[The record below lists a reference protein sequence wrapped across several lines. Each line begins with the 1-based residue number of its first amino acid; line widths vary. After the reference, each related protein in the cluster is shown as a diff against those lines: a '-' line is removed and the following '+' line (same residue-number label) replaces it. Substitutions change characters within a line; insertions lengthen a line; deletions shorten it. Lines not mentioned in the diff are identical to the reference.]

1 MAGLKRIILI
11 DTHLPGV
18 VELKL
23 DGHTNICGTNASGK
37 TTLQRLIP
45 VFYGEY
51 PSRVVPATRDSFE
64 RWYLPRLSSFII
76 YEYTRAEGDLC
87 QAVLSSNG
95 TGVNY
100 RLIGKPFEISDYL
113 IEQKNGKH
121 ASVSSAEL
129 ARAMKR
135 NNILVTSLLN
145 TKDFRAIIQNDNGV
159 LNQSNN
165 ARELLGYAKIF
176 SLCEPSKHMRH
187 IEKLAKAVH
196 SKEGKMETIKAMIA
210 AILEE
215 DGVTPPTSGLSR
227 HRVDDWIKECHLI
240 KQFDKIRPEFSKLE
254 QADMALTTTEQVL
267 ANLKHSFELDKTY
280 LAARVETTK
289 NELDENSFQRKQTDS
304 EWGDTRDHLNQV
316 ISSARA
322 DVEKFTSELD
332 TVEREFDKWQD
343 ENIEQ
348 LKEDVANLAQ
358 WQNEKAMAD
367 SRYVLLTEKHQ
378 DIESAYNK
386 RLAELGEKL
395 SITLEEM
402 SGARQ
407 EAAENKAEQQQSE
420 REALSRIQ
428 SDYNSQLSALQNDY
442 QNSLNELK
450 VAEAELKASLSNAGY
465 NEFEQ
470 SQLDI
475 LDAAIKEASIN
486 EDAARGELRQA
497 QQAHSKSVEFRKEC
511 SNALDKARNAFQQEE
526 KAVNKINAL
535 LYPGEGSLLEFLRAN
550 VDDWELSLGKV
561 VRPEL
566 LERTDLAPAMAKDAQ
581 GASHTFMGVKLALT
595 ELDTPDYAFTEQAL
609 KQQLQEAEIRQAA
622 ALAAQN
628 ECEQRLAKAN
638 EDVRNAELVVT
649 QKDNAVKSAE
659 ASRKRAQQDRD
670 TVLSEYQQ
678 ALSARKQKAKT
689 KLEANQ
695 QSQKQA
701 KAQFELSRDEIKD
714 QQREAETEH
723 KFHWQQLIADS
734 EARISQLDSDMR
746 KAKDNAAQDR
756 KDMQDWLESELSN
769 RGVDVDEIGQLK
781 KQINKLKEDITR
793 TETHRHKVADYER
806 WYTNVFTKQKVVWQ
820 EGLSKSRKLLG
831 ESERNLASKQA
842 TYKANRE
849 QLQEQHGQLETT
861 LKTAS
866 EHLEQVKIL
875 SKSLAKLTLQAG
887 DETTEIKHDDVSIGQ
902 RISEVQSQ
910 LQERENLLSD
920 IRAYVERFDQLIA
933 AQAGTGL
940 SDTWERAR
948 EECATLNAHG
958 VKSFDHRR
966 MVSHLA
972 QLLNVIVPQKLQGLR
987 EQGRIF
993 GADLSQYY
1001 FVLADIDKRIVSQSR
1016 RITQEV
1022 DGDLSLDGVSDSA
1035 VKIRSRISEL
1045 EFWPELEQF
1054 RKLYEHW
1061 MEEGANELP
1070 EEEYGQSM
1078 RRVLDILG
1086 RAALTGGISK
1096 LLDIELH
1103 LREGKSDLVIRTD
1116 RQLNESSSHGMAYLI
1131 LCKFLLAFTRLLRGD
1146 ADATVHWPIDELGTL
1161 HQNNVKKIFE
1171 ACQNNNISV
1180 VGAFPNPESEVLTL
1194 FENRYLIDKVTRQL
1208 QVVQPKASSIGARIK
1223 LKKEAEKNSEVA
1235 GEETSA

>member
-100 RLIGKPFEISDYL
+100 RLVGKPFDINDYL

-135 NNILVTSLLN
+135 NNIMVTSLLN
-145 TKDFRAIIQNDNGV
+145 TKDFRAIIQNDHGV

-227 HRVDDWIKECHLI
+227 NRVDDWIKECHLI

-254 QADMALTTTEQVL
+254 QADMALTSTEQVL

-289 NELDENSFQRKQTDS
+289 NGLDENSFQRKQTDS

-348 LKEDVANLAQ
+348 LKEDVANLSQ
-358 WQNEKAMAD
+358 WQNEKSLAD
-367 SRYVLLTEKHQ
+367 SRYILLTEKHQ

-386 RLAELGEKL
+386 RLAELGERL

-402 SGARQ
+402 SAARQ
-407 EAAENKAEQQQSE
+407 EAAENKAEQQQNE
-420 REALSRIQ
+420 REALSRIRD
-428 SDYNSQLSALQNDY
+428 DYSGQLNALQNDFQ
-442 QNSLNELK
+442 QNTNALK
-450 VAEAELKASLSNAGY
+450 VTEAELKASLSNAGY

-486 EDAARGELRQA
+486 EDAARAELRQA
-497 QQAHSKSVEFRKEC
+497 QQIHSKAVEFRKEC
-511 SNALDKARNAFQQEE
+511 SSALDKARHAFQNEE
-526 KAVNKINAL
+526 KAVNKINGL
-535 LYPGEGSLLEFLRAN
+535 LYPGEGALLEFLRAN

-561 VRPEL
+561 IRPEL
-566 LERTDLAPAMAKDAQ
+566 LERTDLAPSME
-581 GASHTFMGVKLALT
+581 GTNETFMGVKLALS
-595 ELDTPDYAFTEQAL
+595 ELDTPEYAQTEQAL
-609 KQQLQEAEIRQAA
+609 KQQLQEAEVRQAA

-638 EDVRNAELVVT
+638 EDVRNAELIVT

-695 QSQKQA
+695 QAQNQA

-734 EARISQLDSDMR
+734 EARISQLDSDMK

-756 KDMQDWLESELSN
+756 QDMQDWLESELNN

-781 KQINKLKEDITR
+781 KQINKLKEDIAR

-806 WYTNVFTKQKVVWQ
+806 WYTNVFTKQKVIWQ

-831 ESERNLASKQA
+831 ESERNLASKQSA
-842 TYKANRE
+842 YKTARE
-849 QLQEQHGQLETT
+849 QLQEQHTQLEQTQ
-861 LKTAS
+861 KTAT
-866 EHLEQVKIL
+866 EHLEQVKAL
-875 SKSLAKLTLQAG
+875 SKSLAKLTLHAG
-887 DETTEIKHDDVSIGQ
+887 DEISDIKHDDVSIGQ

-1022 DGDLSLDGVSDSA
+1022 DGELFLDGVSDSA

-1103 LREGKSDLVIRTD
+1103 LREGNSDLVIRTD

-1146 ADATVHWPIDELGTL
+1146 AEATVHWPIDELGTL
-1161 HQNNVKKIFE
+1161 HQSNVKKIFD

-1208 QVVQPKASSIGARIK
+1208 QVVQPKASTIAARIK
-1223 LKKEAEKNSEVA
+1223 ARKNEAA

>member
-100 RLIGKPFEISDYL
+100 RLIGKPFDIADYL
-113 IEQKNGKH
+113 IEQKSGKH
-121 ASVSSAEL
+121 TSVSSAEL

-135 NNILVTSLLN
+135 SNVMVTSLLN
-145 TKDFRAIIQNDNGV
+145 TKDFRAIVQNDHGV

-254 QADMALTTTEQVL
+254 QADMALTSTEKVL

-316 ISSARA
+316 ISAARA

-332 TVEREFDKWQD
+332 TVEQEFDKWQD

-348 LKEDVANLAQ
+348 LKEDVANLSQ
-358 WQNEKAMAD
+358 WQNEKSLTE
-367 SRYVLLTEKHQ
+367 SRYILLTEKHQ

-395 SITLEEM
+395 SISLEEM
-402 SGARQ
+402 SAARQ
-407 EAAENKAEQQQSE
+407 EAAENKAEQQQNE

-428 SDYNSQLSALQNDY
+428 DDYNSQLNALNNDY
-442 QNSLNELK
+442 QNSLSELK

-475 LDAAIKEASIN
+475 LDAAIKEASVN
-486 EDAARGELRQA
+486 EDTARAELRQS
-497 QQAHSKSVEFRKEC
+497 QQAHNKAVEFRKEC
-511 SNALDKARNAFQQEE
+511 SNALDKARGAFQLEE

-561 VRPEL
+561 IRPEL
-566 LERTDLAPAMAKDAQ
+566 LERSDLSPEMGNATD
-581 GASHTFMGVKLALT
+581 TFMGIKLALG
-595 ELDTPDYAFTEQAL
+595 ELDTPDYAYTEQAL

-622 ALAAQN
+622 SLAAQN

-678 ALSARKQKAKT
+678 ALSARKQKAKA
-689 KLEANQ
+689 KLESNQ
-695 QSQKQA
+695 QAQKQQ

-714 QQREAETEH
+714 QQREAQTEH

-734 EARISQLDSDMR
+734 EARVSQLDNDMR
-746 KAKDNAAQDR
+746 KAKESAAKDR
-756 KDMQDWLESELSN
+756 QDMQDWLESELNN

-781 KQINKLKEDITR
+781 KTINKLKEEIAR

-831 ESERNLASKQA
+831 ESERSLASKQS
-842 TYKANRE
+842 TYKAIRE
-849 QLQEQHGQLETT
+849 QLQEQHAQLEAT
-861 LKTAS
+861 LKTS
-866 EHLEQVKIL
+866 TEHLEQVRTL
-875 SKSLAKLTLQAG
+875 SKSLAKLSLHAG
-887 DETTEIKHDDVSIGQ
+887 DESLEIKHDDVSIGQ

-1103 LREGKSDLVIRTD
+1103 LREGNSDLVIRTD

-1208 QVVQPKASSIGARIK
+1208 QVVQPKASTIAARIK
-1223 LKKEAEKNSEVA
+1223 ARKSGEVA

>member
-100 RLIGKPFEISDYL
+100 RLVGKPFDINDYL

-135 NNILVTSLLN
+135 NNIMVTSLLN
-145 TKDFRAIIQNDNGV
+145 TKDFRAIVQNDHGV

-254 QADMALTTTEQVL
+254 QADMALTSTEQVL

-322 DVEKFTSELD
+322 DVEKFTSELES
-332 TVEREFDKWQD
+332 VENEFDKWQD

-348 LKEDVANLAQ
+348 LKEDVANLSQ
-358 WQNEKAMAD
+358 WQNEKSLAD
-367 SRYVLLTEKHQ
+367 SRYILLTEKHQ

-386 RLAELGEKL
+386 RLAELGERL

-402 SGARQ
+402 SAARQ
-407 EAAENKAEQQQSE
+407 EAAENKAEQQQNE
-420 REALSRIQ
+420 REALSRIRD
-428 SDYNSQLSALQNDY
+428 DYNGQLSALQNDY
-442 QNSLNELK
+442 QQNINDLK
-450 VAEAELKASLSNAGY
+450 VAEAELKASLANAGY

-486 EDAARGELRQA
+486 EDAARSELRQA
-497 QQAHSKSVEFRKEC
+497 QQSHNKAVELRKEC
-511 SNALDKARNAFQQEE
+511 SNALDKARHVFQNEE
-526 KAVNKINAL
+526 KAVNKINGL
-535 LYPGEGSLLEFLRAN
+535 LYPGEGALLEFLRAN

-561 VRPEL
+561 IRPEL
-566 LERTDLAPAMAKDAQ
+566 LERTDLAPSME
-581 GASHTFMGVKLALT
+581 GAGETFMGVKLALS
-595 ELDTPDYAFTEQAL
+595 ELDTPEYAQTEQAL
-609 KQQLQEAEIRQAA
+609 KQQLQEAEVRQAA

-638 EDVRNAELVVT
+638 EDVRNAELIVT

-695 QSQKQA
+695 QAQNQA

-734 EARISQLDSDMR
+734 EARISQLDSDMK

-756 KDMQDWLESELSN
+756 QDMQDWLESELNN

-781 KQINKLKEDITR
+781 KQINKLKEDIAR

-806 WYTNVFTKQKVVWQ
+806 WYTNVFTKQKVIWQ

-831 ESERNLASKQA
+831 ESERNLASKQSA
-842 TYKANRE
+842 YKAARE
-849 QLQEQHGQLETT
+849 QLQEQHTQLERIQ
-861 LKTAS
+861 KTAT
-866 EHLEQVKIL
+866 EHLEQVKTL
-875 SKSLAKLTLQAG
+875 SKSLAKLTLHAG
-887 DETTEIKHDDVSIGQ
+887 DEISDIKHDDVSIGQ

-966 MVSHLA
+966 MVPHLA

-1022 DGDLSLDGVSDSA
+1022 DGELFLDGVSDSA

-1103 LREGKSDLVIRTD
+1103 LREGNSDLVIRTD

-1146 ADATVHWPIDELGTL
+1146 AEATVHWPIDELGTL
-1161 HQNNVKKIFE
+1161 HQSNVKKIFD

-1208 QVVQPKASSIGARIK
+1208 QVVQPKASTIAARIK
-1223 LKKEAEKNSEVA
+1223 ARKNEAA

>member
-1 MAGLKRIILI
+1 MAGLNRIILI

-100 RLIGKPFEISDYL
+100 RLIGKPFAIEDYL
-113 IEQKNGKH
+113 IAQKNGKH

-135 NNILVTSLLN
+135 NNTMVTSLLT
-145 TKDFRAIIQNDNGV
+145 TKDFRAVIQNDQGA
-159 LNQSNN
+159 LNQSSN

-176 SLCEPSKHMRH
+176 SLCAPSKHMRH

-227 HRVDDWIKECHLI
+227 HRVDDWIKECQLI
-240 KQFDKIRPEFSKLE
+240 KQFDHIRPEFSKLE
-254 QADMALTTTEQVL
+254 QAEMALTSTEQVL
-267 ANLKHSFELDKTY
+267 ANLKHSFELDKTF
-280 LAARVETTK
+280 LAARVESTK
-289 NELDENSFQRKQTDS
+289 SALDDNSFQRKQTDS
-304 EWGDTRDHLNQV
+304 EWSDTRDHLNQV

-322 DVEKFTSELD
+322 DVEKLTSELD

-348 LKEDVANLAQ
+348 LKDDVANLSQ
-358 WQNEKAMAD
+358 WYSARELAEG
-367 SRYVLLTEKHQ
+367 RYQLLTEKHQ

-386 RLAELGEKL
+386 RIAELGEKL
-395 SITLEEM
+395 SIRLEEM
-402 SGARQ
+402 SAARQ
-407 EAAENKAEQQQSE
+407 EAAENKAQQQQSE
-420 REALSRIQ
+420 REALSKIRDDYSGQLATLQ
-428 SDYNSQLSALQNDY
+428 SDYSATENA
-442 QNSLNELK
+442 LK
-450 VAEAELKASLSNAGY
+450 VTEAELKASLTNAGY

-470 SQLDI
+470 SQLDL

-486 EDAARGELRQA
+486 EDSARAELRLA
-497 QQAHSKSVEFRKEC
+497 QQAHNKAIEFRKEC
-511 SNALDKARNAFQQEE
+511 SHALDKARHAFQQEE
-526 KAVNKINAL
+526 KAVNKINGL

-550 VDDWELSLGKV
+550 VDDWEVSLGKV
-561 VRPEL
+561 IRPEL
-566 LERTDLAPAMAKDAQ
+566 LERTDLTPTMRSQTAEE
-581 GASHTFMGVKLALT
+581 ASSFMGVELALSAL
-595 ELDTPDYAFTEQAL
+595 ETPDYALTEQAL
-609 KQQLQEAEIRQAA
+609 KQQLQEAEVRQAA

-649 QKDNAVKSAE
+649 QKDNGVKSAE
-659 ASRKRAQQDRD
+659 ATRKRAQQDRD
-670 TVLSEYQQ
+670 SVLSEYQQ
-678 ALSARKQKAKT
+678 ALTARKKKAKA

-695 QSQKQA
+695 QQQKQA

-734 EARISQLDSDMR
+734 EARLSQLDSDMR
-746 KAKDNAAQDR
+746 KAKDSATQDK
-756 KDMQDWLESELSN
+756 KDMQDWLESELSH

-781 KQINKLKEDITR
+781 KHINKLKDDISR
-793 TETHRHKVADYER
+793 TETHRHKVADYDR
-806 WYTNVFTKQKVVWQ
+806 WYKNTFTTQKVVWQ
-820 EGLSKSRKLLG
+820 EGLSKARKLLG
-831 ESERNLASKQA
+831 ESERNLAAKQS
-842 TYKANRE
+842 TYKATRE
-849 QLQEQHGQLETT
+849 QLQDLHGQLEST

-866 EHLEQVKIL
+866 EYLEQVNTL
-875 SKSLAKLTLQAG
+875 SKALAKLTLQAG
-887 DETTEIKHDDVSIGQ
+887 EESSDIKHDDISIGQ
-902 RISEVQSQ
+902 RISQVQSQ
-910 LQERENLLSD
+910 LQERDNLLSD

-948 EECATLNAHG
+948 EECSTINAHG

-966 MVSHLA
+966 MVKHLS

-1001 FVLADIDKRIVSQSR
+1001 FVLADIDKRIVTQSK

-1022 DGDLSLDGVSDSA
+1022 DSELFLDGVSDSA
-1035 VKIRSRISEL
+1035 VKIRSKISEL
-1045 EFWPELEQF
+1045 EFWPELEYF
-1054 RKLYEHW
+1054 RKLYQDW
-1061 MEEGANELP
+1061 MEAGANTLP
-1070 EEEYGQSM
+1070 DGEYGMSM
-1078 RRVLDILG
+1078 RKVLDILG
-1086 RAALTGGISK
+1086 RAALTGGINK

-1103 LREGKSDLVIRTD
+1103 LREGNSDLIIRTD

-1146 ADATVHWPIDELGTL
+1146 VDATVHWPIDELGTL
-1161 HQNNVKKIFE
+1161 HQSNVKKIFD

-1194 FENRYLIDKVTRQL
+1194 FRNRYLIDKVTRQL
-1208 QVVQPKASSIGARIK
+1208 QVVQPK
-1223 LKKEAEKNSEVA
+1223 
-1235 GEETSA
+1235 TSAIAERLKAKQVGESKGQEASL

>member
-76 YEYTRAEGDLC
+76 YEYARADGDLC

-100 RLIGKPFEISDYL
+100 RLIGKAFDISDYL

-121 ASVSSAEL
+121 VSVGSAEL

-135 NNILVTSLLN
+135 SNVTVTSLLN
-145 TKDFRAIIQNDNGV
+145 TKDFRAIIQNDHGV
-159 LNQSNN
+159 LNQSNT
-165 ARELLGYAKIF
+165 AREVLGYAKLF
-176 SLCEPSKHMRH
+176 SLCESSKHMRH

-227 HRVDDWIKECHLI
+227 HRVDDWIKECQLI
-240 KQFDKIRPEFSKLE
+240 KQFDKIRPEFSRLE
-254 QADMALTTTEQVL
+254 QADMALSTAEQQL
-267 ANLKHSFELDKTY
+267 ATLKHTFELDKTH
-280 LAARVETTK
+280 LSARVETTK
-289 NELDENSFQRKQTDS
+289 NELDENSFQRKQVDS
-304 EWGDTRDHLNQV
+304 EWHDNRDHLNQV
-316 ISSARA
+316 ISAARA
-322 DVEKFTSELD
+322 DVEKFTIELEN
-332 TVEREFDKWQD
+332 VESEFDKWQEED
-343 ENIEQ
+343 IEQ
-348 LKEDVANLAQ
+348 LKEDVGNLPQ
-358 WQNEKAMAD
+358 WYSQKELSD
-367 SRYVLLTEKHQ
+367 SRYALLTEKHQ

-386 RLAELGEKL
+386 RLAELGETL
-395 SITLEEM
+395 SITLEEL
-402 SGARQ
+402 SEARQ
-407 EAAENKAEQQQSE
+407 EAAEQKSLQQQSE
-420 REALSRIQ
+420 REALGNIRD
-428 SDYNSQLSALQNDY
+428 DYTAQLNTLNSEY
-442 QNSLNELK
+442 QTSVNELK
-450 VAEAELKASLSNAGY
+450 VVEAELKAALSNAGY

-475 LDAAIKEASIN
+475 LDAAIKEASVN
-486 EDAARGELRQA
+486 EDVARTELRQA
-497 QQAHSKSVEFRKEC
+497 QQAHSKACEYRKTC
-511 SNALDKARNAFQQEE
+511 SQALDRARTSFQHEE
-526 KAVNKINAL
+526 KAVDKINGL

-550 VDDWELSLGKV
+550 VEEWEVSLGKV
-561 VRPEL
+561 IRPEL
-566 LERTDLAPAMAKDAQ
+566 LDRTDLAPQMD
-581 GASHTFMGVKLALT
+581 GESDTFMGVKLALQ
-595 ELDTPDYAFTEQAL
+595 ELDTPDYALTEQAL
-609 KQQLQEAEIRQAA
+609 KKQLQDAEIRQAA

-638 EDVRNAELVVT
+638 EEVRNSELVLT
-649 QKDNAVKSAE
+649 QKDNVVKSAE

-678 ALSARKQKAKT
+678 ALSERKQKAKT

-695 QSQKQA
+695 QSQKQV
-701 KAQFELSRDEIKD
+701 KVQFEESRDEIAA
-714 QQREAETEH
+714 QQRESETEH
-723 KFHWQQLIADS
+723 KFHWQQLISDS
-734 EARISQLDSDMR
+734 DARISQLDNDMR
-746 KAKDNAAQDR
+746 KAKESAAQDR
-756 KDMQDWLESELSN
+756 KDMQDWLESELNN
-769 RGVDVDEIGQLK
+769 RGVDIDEIGQLK
-781 KQINKLKEDITR
+781 KQINHLKESIAR

-806 WYTNVFTKQKVVWQ
+806 WYTNVFTKQKLIWQ
-820 EGLSKSRKLLG
+820 EGLSKARKSLG
-831 ESERNLASKQA
+831 ESERSLASKQSA
-842 TYKANRE
+842 YKTKRE
-849 QLQEQHGQLETT
+849 QLRDEHSQLESA

-866 EHLEQVKIL
+866 ENLEQVKNL
-875 SKSLAKLTLQAG
+875 SKSLSKLSLNVTA
-887 DETTEIKHDDVSIGQ
+887 DAADIKHDDVSIGQ

-948 EECATLNAHG
+948 EECATINTHG

-966 MVSHLA
+966 MVSHLS

-1022 DGDLSLDGVSDSA
+1022 DGELFLDGVSDSA

-1054 RKLYEHW
+1054 RKHYQYW
-1061 MEEGANELP
+1061 IEEGANELP

-1103 LREGKSDLVIRTD
+1103 LREGNSDLVIRTD

-1131 LCKFLLAFTRLLRGD
+1131 LCKFLLAFTRLLRQD
-1146 ADATVHWPIDELGTL
+1146 AAATVHWPIDELGTL
-1161 HQNNVKKIFE
+1161 HQSNVKKIFD

-1208 QVVQPKASSIGARIK
+1208 QVVQPKASSIAARIK
-1223 LKKEAEKNSEVA
+1223 AKKQDDAETRGA
-1235 GEETSA
+1235 SA